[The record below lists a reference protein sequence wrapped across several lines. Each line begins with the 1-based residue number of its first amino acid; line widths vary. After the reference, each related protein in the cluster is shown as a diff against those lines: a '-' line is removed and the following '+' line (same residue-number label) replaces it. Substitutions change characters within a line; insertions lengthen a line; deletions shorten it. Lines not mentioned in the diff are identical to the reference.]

1 MKKIKIT
8 VLGIMIVLLGFYF
21 TNKITINMRNEDILM
36 KEILKTKEKY
46 KISPIDAIVI
56 GNTIISGVK
65 GKEIDYEKSYHN
77 MKEYGTYN
85 ESLTVMKEI
94 TPVVSINDNYDK
106 YLIGG
111 NNSKR
116 NISIVFKVYKETN
129 IDKILSIL
137 KSKKINATFFLD
149 GTYMENNLNQMNKLK
164 GNEVEILSYN
174 KEYNKALLKTTIS
187 YIESITKEKVK
198 FCYTERENEELLN
211 ICKKEKLHTI
221 KPTIVIKNNLYK
233 QKKNN
238 IENSTIISLEVNNYI
253 EKELPIT
260 IDYIKSK
267 GYSIEKLSKLL
278 EE

>member
-233 QKKNN
+233 QVKNN